1 VYLTQA
7 GSIDMQEN
15 HSSLGNLAFGEGAD
29 SLITIK
35 YRSHQDAM
43 SFLQSALRNLN
54 GIGLLHGP
62 EGSGKTITVR
72 ELSMQLSRDADVAF
86 IDGMHLKP
94 RGLLTRMLTQFGLE
108 SNADP
113 DDILLRKVN
122 DFAMQQTRSWQ
133 SPIVI
138 IDNLNRMYPSTLR
151 IVNLLAALTVQ
162 GRFALRFI
170 LTGRVGL
177 QTLIDSNGM
186 TGIAQ
191 RGPSAFSLQPL
202 TAKETMIYLHA
213 RLQAAGS
220 ERADTVF
227 PFDVCDRLREQ
238 SGGWPGLLNNF
249 ALQAIKRS
257 AVFPISVVNTYAP
270 AEQSEQPAADIPV
283 LSARSAVTRL
293 PPKLII
299 TKNRVTLAEY
309 TFKEKKVL
317 IGRSDFADIVIEDD
331 FISKLHAVM
340 LLYSDALVLLDL
352 NSANGTTV
360 NSIRVSKTILK
371 NDDVISLGDHRLKV
385 ENAPA
390 ISEEM
395 QELLK
400 SPDTLKMKNLVDMRR
415 LRARRR
421 VAAAENRNK
430 RG

>member
-1 VYLTQA
+1 
-7 GSIDMQEN
+7 MQEN
-15 HSSLGNLAFGEGAD
+15 HSSLGNLAFGEGAG

-35 YRSHQDAM
+35 YRSHQDAL

-86 IDGMHLKP
+86 IDGTHLKP
-94 RGLLTRMLTQFGLE
+94 RGLLAKMLTQFGFE
-108 SNADP
+108 SKADT
-113 DDILLRKVN
+113 DEVLLKMVN
-122 DFAMQQTRSWQ
+122 EFAMQQTRSWQ

-151 IVNLLAALTVQ
+151 IVNMLAALTVQ
-162 GRFALRFI
+162 GRFAMRFI
-170 LTGRVGL
+170 LTGQVGL

-186 TGIAQ
+186 TSVAQ

-202 TAKETMIYLHA
+202 TAKETMIYVHA

-238 SGGWPGLLNNF
+238 SEGWPGLLNRY
-249 ALQAIKRS
+249 ALEAIKRS
-257 AVFPISVVNTYAP
+257 SAFPISVINTYAP
-270 AEQSEQPAADIPV
+270 TEKADQPATNIPL
-283 LSARSAVTRL
+283 LSTREAVTRL
-293 PPKLII
+293 PPRIII
-299 TKNRVTLAEY
+299 TKNGITHTEY
-309 TFKEKKVL
+309 EFKEKKVL
-317 IGRSDFADIVIEDD
+317 IGRSDFADIAIDDD
-331 FISKLHAVM
+331 FVSKIHAVL

-352 NSANGTTV
+352 NSSNGTTV
-360 NSIRVSKTILK
+360 NSVKVSKTILK
-371 NDDVISLGDHRLKV
+371 DDDIISLGNHRLKV

-395 QELLK
+395 AELLK
-400 SPDTLKMKNLVDMRR
+400 SPDTLKMKNLIDMRR
-415 LRARRR
+415 QRARRR
-421 VAAAENRNK
+421 VVAADSRNK